1 MDNQLQDLIDKCS
14 KGDRQAQYLLY
25 QKYSPL
31 LYGLAL
37 RYSYSQMSAEDILQE
52 AFVKIFASLKDF
64 KFEGSFEGW
73 LKRVVINTAITS
85 YHKDLKHR
93 HHADLTDYQEI
104 LASDEPNFDSQEFT
118 LEELLSVVNS
128 LPDGYKMVFNLYA
141 VEGFKHREI
150 ADMLGIDINTSK
162 SQFMRARMVIIKKL
176 KDLKKIK
183 TAAL

>member
-1 MDNQLQDLIDKCS
+1 M
-14 KGDRQAQYLLY
+14 
-25 QKYSPL
+25 
-31 LYGLAL
+31 
-37 RYSYSQMSAEDILQE
+37 
-52 AFVKIFASLKDF
+52 
-64 KFEGSFEGW
+64 
-73 LKRVVINTAITS
+73 
-85 YHKDLKHR
+85 
-93 HHADLTDYQEI
+93 
-104 LASDEPNFDSQEFT
+104 ASDEPNFDSQEFT